1 MNLKELKAAGGF
13 VPAAPVSVPVTW
25 ERAGKDP
32 VSFDVAV
39 KRHSFGTIE
48 RLFAD
53 NDDERSRS
61 AAYIAA
67 SILLEG
73 VPMTY
78 EDAYQLEP
86 SLAGVL
92 IRAINQV
99 NGTGQEP
106 KN

>member
-1 MNLKELKAAGGF
+1 MKLKDLKAAGGF
-13 VPAAPVSVPVTW
+13 VPAEPVTVSVTW

-32 VSFDVAV
+32 VTFDVAV

-53 NDDERSRS
+53 SDDERSRS

-73 VPMTY
+73 VPMKY

-99 NGTGQEP
+99 NGTGQAP